1 MHELS
6 LAMQI
11 QQTVLKAA
19 AEHRVQ
25 AVLEVNIE
33 IGKLSLFNPE
43 QVEFWLRQLFRD
55 TVAEAAT
62 ISVAA
67 ISPTVKCGQCGYEG
81 PLEVPSDTGF
91 HIFMPALRCPRCESS
106 NLTVERGREVI
117 IKNLRVHKAG
127 PGEGH
132 A

>member
-11 QQTVLKAA
+11 QQTVLKTA
-19 AEHRVQ
+19 AEHRAQ
-25 AVLEVNIE
+25 AVLEVSIE
-33 IGKLSLFNPE
+33 IGALSLFNPE
-43 QVEFWLRQLFRD
+43 QVEFWVRQLFRD
-55 TVAEAAT
+55 TVAEAAAIVVTT
-62 ISVAA
+62 IA
-67 ISPTVKCGQCGYEG
+67 PLVKCGQCGYEG
-81 PLEVPSDTGF
+81 AVEVASDPAF

-106 NLTVERGREVI
+106 DLTVERGREVI
-117 IKNLRVHKAG
+117 IKNLRVHAPG